1 MFFGTNIDNQSYFY
15 SWRKLDLILESEVFD
30 FVQRT
35 YLKLLM
41 HSYILIYLLCSSVLQ
56 WIFLIVLV
64 LQNLFEFEDHQET
77 GWYMRFISK
86 LFLKETQFCQSEQ
99 KSTTLASHPTS
110 ILLYR
115 RWGPE
120 LFRLNA
126 IISLLFL
133 TYWIILKVIDL
144 YIWKWLLKV

>member
-1 MFFGTNIDNQSYFY
+1 MES
-15 SWRKLDLILESEVFD
+15 KLSD
-30 FVQRT
+30 FVHRP
-35 YLKLLM
+35 YFKLLM
-41 HSYILIYLLCSSVLQ
+41 YSYILIYLLCSSVLQ

-64 LQNLFEFEDHQET
+64 LQNLFEFKNHQEA
-77 GWYMRFISK
+77 GWYMSFMSK
-86 LFLKETQFCQSEQ
+86 LFLKETQFSQSEQ
-99 KSTTLASHPTS
+99 KSTTLVAHPKI

-115 RWGPE
+115 QWAPE

-126 IISLLFL
+126 IISLLLF